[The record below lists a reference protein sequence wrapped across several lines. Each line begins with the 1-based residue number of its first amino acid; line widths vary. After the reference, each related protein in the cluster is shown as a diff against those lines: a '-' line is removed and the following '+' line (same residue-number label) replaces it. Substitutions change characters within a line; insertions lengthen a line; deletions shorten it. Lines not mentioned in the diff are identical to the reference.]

1 MQQIINF
8 LIREKNFI
16 LFLLLLSF
24 SIFLTVQSNSYH
36 KTKYINSANWISGG
50 IYEKTNAISE
60 YFYLKSYNEQL
71 IDENKRLSTIVFNHD
86 LTAKDSI
93 KADSSLIEKYKFYKA
108 TIIKNSYS
116 KPKNYLTLNKG
127 KKDSIVQDM
136 GVISARGVVGIV
148 ENTSSNFSSVQSIL
162 NTLSKINAKFKKT
175 DHFGTL
181 IWDAKDPN
189 TVQLID
195 VPGIAPVK
203 VGDTIVTGGMSTIFP
218 KNVLIGKVESFEL
231 DNSGNYYTLQVKLFN
246 DMTNINHV
254 FIIENADKKEIL
266 ELENSINE

>member
-1 MQQIINF
+1 MHQIINF

-60 YFYLKSYNEQL
+60 YFHLKSYNDQL
-71 IDENKRLSTIVFNHD
+71 VNENQRLRTLIFNSN
-86 LTAKDSI
+86 LGKDSI
-93 KADSSLIEKYKFYKA
+93 IADSSLIEKYNFYSA
-108 TIIKNSYS
+108 TIIKNSFS
-116 KPKNYLTLNKG
+116 KPKNYLTLDKG
-127 KKDSIVQDM
+127 TKDSIAQDM
-136 GVISARGVVGIV
+136 GVISSGGVVGII
-148 ENTSSNFSSVQSIL
+148 ENTSDNFSSAQSIL

-181 IWDAKDPN
+181 VWDGKNPN
-189 TVQLID
+189 IVQLID

-218 KNVLIGKVESFEL
+218 KNVLIGKVKSFEL

-254 FIIENADKKEIL
+254 FIIENADREEIL